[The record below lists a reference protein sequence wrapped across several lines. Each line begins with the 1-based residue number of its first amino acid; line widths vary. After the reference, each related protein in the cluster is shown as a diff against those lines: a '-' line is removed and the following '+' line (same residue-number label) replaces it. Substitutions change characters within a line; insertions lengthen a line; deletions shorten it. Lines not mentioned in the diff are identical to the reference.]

1 MKKILF
7 VCTGNTCRSPMA
19 EVLLQAKIESVAM
32 TTVFSAGSAG
42 LAAVPGQPASLNSC
56 RAVAELGLTLTDHTS
71 IMLSRELL
79 LRAALVLTMTDAHR
93 EAIVHAVPETAERVF
108 SLSQYAGMPGEIADP
123 YGGDLGRY
131 RQCCKELQQKIDA
144 VWRKLR

>member
-1 MKKILF
+1 MEKILF

-19 EVLLQAKIESVAM
+19 EVLLQAKIEAAAM
-32 TTVFSAGSAG
+32 TTAFSAGSAG

-56 RAVAELGLTLTDHTS
+56 RAVAELGLTLKGHTS
-71 IMLSRELL
+71 TMLSRELL
-79 LRAALVLTMTDAHR
+79 LGAALVLTMTNAHR
-93 EAIVHAVPETAERVF
+93 EAIVQAVPETVERVF
-108 SLSQYAGMPGEIADP
+108 SLSQYAGMPGEITDP
-123 YGGDLGRY
+123 YGGDLDRY

>member
-1 MKKILF
+1 MNILF

-19 EVLLQAKIESVAM
+19 EVLLQAKIEAAAM
-32 TTVFSAGSAG
+32 TTAFSAGSAG

-56 RAVAELGLTLTDHTS
+56 RAVAELGLTLKGHTS
-71 IMLSRELL
+71 TMLSRELL
-79 LRAALVLTMTDAHR
+79 LGAALVLTMTNAHR
-93 EAIVHAVPETAERVF
+93 EAIVQAVPETVERVF

-123 YGGDLGRY
+123 YGGDLERY

-144 VWRKLR
+144 VWIKLR

>member
-1 MKKILF
+1 MEKILF

-19 EVLLQAKIESVAM
+19 EVLLQAKIEAAAM
-32 TTVFSAGSAG
+32 TTAFSAGSAG

-56 RAVAELGLTLTDHTS
+56 RAVAELGLTLKGHIST
-71 IMLSRELL
+71 MLSREML
-79 LRAALVLTMTDAHR
+79 LRAALVLTMTNAHR
-93 EAIVHAVPETAERVF
+93 ETIVQAVPETGDRVF

-123 YGGDLGRY
+123 YGGDLERY
-131 RQCCKELQQKIDA
+131 RQCCSELQQKIDV

>member
-1 MKKILF
+1 MEKILF

-19 EVLLQAKIESVAM
+19 EVLLQAKIEAAAM
-32 TTVFSAGSAG
+32 TTAFSAGSAG

-56 RAVAELGLTLTDHTS
+56 RAVAELGITLKGHTS
-71 IMLSRELL
+71 TMLSREML
-79 LRAALVLTMTDAHR
+79 LRAALVLTMTNAHR
-93 EAIVHAVPETAERVF
+93 EAIVQAVPETGDRVF

-123 YGGDLGRY
+123 YGGDLERY
-131 RQCCKELQQKIDA
+131 RQCCSELQQKIDA